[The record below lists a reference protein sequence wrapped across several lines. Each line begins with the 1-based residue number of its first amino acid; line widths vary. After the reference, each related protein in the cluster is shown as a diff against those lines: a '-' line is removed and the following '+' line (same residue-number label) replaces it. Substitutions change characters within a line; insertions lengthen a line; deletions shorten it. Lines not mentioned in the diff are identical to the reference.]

1 VTTNR
6 MQKLSLAKQ
15 KQVKEDKLGNT
26 QICLQT

>member
-1 VTTNR
+1 